1 MNDRRRTLIAWLA
14 ALALAC
20 GGDDGGTEASTVDA
34 STATDTESSSDGS
47 ESESE
52 TDTDTGATTEP
63 GKTDSVDILFVVDNS
78 ETMGPAQGRLGFSAG
93 VFIEALLAA
102 GLDLRVG
109 VTTTDMGNPRC
120 MGVNPPP
127 QLGRL
132 EPSSCV
138 QRIDEFTLDDIAD
151 SNVGCLDICQHNSY
165 SLLPTAIDD
174 APGLTQRSWL
184 ESIDGVSNVDVPLSE
199 AVACMLPQGIT
210 GCGFESPLE
219 AMHAALTRG
228 DTPGDPNE
236 GFVRDDADLL
246 VIFFSD
252 ELDCSFDQSAAEVF
266 IANQTFWAPGSTQAT
281 SAVCWNAGVT
291 CDGAAPGPYSSC
303 HAENKDVSGASG
315 VPDPAAVLRPMSR
328 YRACSVVMAPPLG
341 GCSTRSPT
349 RRPRSATRCGSP
361 GSSASRPGTQGP
373 RSAIRTLPCQKTRL
387 ATGSAGAASTP
398 ASPGSRPCA
407 SASSRR
413 TSAAPA
419 CTRSARSTTSTPW
432 IRSRRRSS
440 SDAAAG
446 PISSVD
452 GARLG

>member
-328 YRACSVVMAPPLG
+328 YRALLDAIADEKAALGHAVRVAGIVGVPPG
-341 GCSTRSPT
+341 Y
-349 RRPRSATRCGSP
+349 P
-361 GSSASRPGTQGP
+361 GA
-373 RSAIRTLPCQKTRL
+373 AIGYQDSTLPEDQVSYGIGWGCVD
-387 ATGSAGAASTP
+387 AGVSGLPPVRVRELQEDVGGPGLYSICAVNYIDAMDQIASTL
-398 ASPGSRPCA
+398 
-407 SASSRR
+407 
-413 TSAAPA
+413 
-419 CTRSARSTTSTPW
+419 
-432 IRSRRRSS
+432 IE
-440 SDAAAG
+440 
-446 PISSVD
+446 
-452 GARLG
+452 